1 MTNNTFESQRQIM
14 KVNHKGEQKKKDNN
28 VMVDTKKKKHHKNV

>member
-14 KVNHKGEQKKKDNN
+14 KVNHKGEQKKKRQ
-28 VMVDTKKKKHHKNV
+28 